1 MDSSSHYIVT
11 DSPKMTHQQGQLIM
25 PSSFEQRSLG
35 KKKGEKFQNTSGTW
49 LLTIEPLSYNIP
61 VYVLTGQ
68 ASP

>member
-35 KKKGEKFQNTSGTW
+35 KKKGEKFQNTSGTKSFHRGIINS
-49 LLTIEPLSYNIP
+49 LC
-61 VYVLTGQ
+61 
-68 ASP
+68 